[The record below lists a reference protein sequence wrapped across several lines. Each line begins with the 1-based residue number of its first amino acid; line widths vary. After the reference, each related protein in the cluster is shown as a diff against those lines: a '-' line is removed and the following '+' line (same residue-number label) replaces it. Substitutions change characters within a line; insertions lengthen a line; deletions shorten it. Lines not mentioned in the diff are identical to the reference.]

1 MCMSLHGGHESYVA
15 SEIEKVNFK
24 FYLIFIK
31 FNLKKPHVATLLHG
45 LTAPP
50 PFSPSLLIWP
60 LGPPLGGHTVTWVG
74 SSLCQAHTHTQ
85 AHACT
90 HSFTYPLRSLSHVNP
105 VSPQWGILRPQV
117 SLFAATYPRKGG
129 SRPATVGYSVL
140 GTEWHHSGHGS
151 VHFCG

>member
-74 SSLCQAHTHTQ
+74 SSLCQAHTHTGTRMHTQ
-85 AHACT
+85 LHLPFALT
-90 HSFTYPLRSLSHVNP
+90 LSRKPCLSSMGHP
-105 VSPQWGILRPQV
+105 E
-117 SLFAATYPRKGG
+117 ATGV
-129 SRPATVGYSVL
+129 TL
-140 GTEWHHSGHGS
+140 CGHLS
-151 VHFCG
+151 